1 MHCRY
6 APFSS
11 QCSACTIVGMTALS
25 CAAFDTLH
33 EAKEYEHIMN
43 TAIKGVPEHWI
54 PAIAQQC
61 LYAPIQNTGKRC
73 ARLLRFRA

>member
-1 MHCRY
+1 M
-6 APFSS
+6 
-11 QCSACTIVGMTALS
+11 SAQPGSA

-43 TAIKGVPEHWI
+43 TAIKGVPAHWI

-61 LYAPIQNTGKRC
+61 LYAPIQNTGKR
-73 ARLLRFRA
+73 